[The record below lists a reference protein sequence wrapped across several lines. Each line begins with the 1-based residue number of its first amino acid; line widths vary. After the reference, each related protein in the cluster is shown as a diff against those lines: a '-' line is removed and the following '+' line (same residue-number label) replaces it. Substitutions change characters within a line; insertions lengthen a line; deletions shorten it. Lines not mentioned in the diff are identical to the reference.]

1 MAQLWRAQVSGGA
14 AIWAAQNGDGTPSTP
29 TIGAITPTAGG
40 CVFTHSGGG
49 THYRVFVLA
58 GSPGSWVSLGS
69 SPVTLTGL
77 TVNTEYTLQISGDGS
92 TVADAENWGTLNP
105 GTGSGEPAVPIA
117 LQAAEEADA
126 AFRLFLAQVLTPAL
140 ETDQAVQLLQ
150 PGELQ
155 AAQETDEA
163 VPLVLITPGAITA
176 AEEQDQAVALLLI
189 SPIALGV
196 AVESDAAVSLAS
208 TGGLP
213 GGLVRALSRTFV
225 VYPDVMIA
233 GGLPSS
239 TLLRPRFL
247 KDPQARLD
255 YSWDLRPYLAE
266 AADALAGFAVLSSG
280 TVTLEGPYLVDSVV
294 TVVAAGVADGELA
307 ELTLRFDTAGGRQ
320 DDRTIELQGLQR

>member
-1 MAQLWRAQVSGGA
+1 MAHFHGNVSGKHVH
-14 AIWAAQNGDGTPSTP
+14 GDGSWSSAP
-29 TIGAITPTAGG
+29 AIVALVPTA
-40 CVFTHSGGG
+40 SGATVTYSGTV
-49 THYRVFVLA
+49 THYRVNGGTAVAVPSNPF
-58 GSPGSWVSLGS
+58 
-69 SPVTLTGL
+69 TFTGL
-77 TVNTEYTLQISGDGS
+77 AENTQPHTVELSGDGGS
-92 TVADAENWGTLNP
+92 TWPVSSAPFGTLNP
-105 GTGSGEPAVPIA
+105 GTGSGEPLVPVL
-117 LQAAEEADA
+117 LQAAEATDA
-126 AFRLFLAQVLTPAL
+126 AFNLLLMQLLTPAL
-140 ETDQAVQLLQ
+140 ETDQAVPLELVN
-150 PGELQ
+150 PG
-155 AAQETDEA
+155 
-163 VPLVLITPGAITA
+163 VITA
-176 AEEQDQAVALLLI
+176 AEEQDLAVALQLI
-189 SPIALGV
+189 APITLGV
-196 AVESDAAVSLAS
+196 AVESNAAISLAS